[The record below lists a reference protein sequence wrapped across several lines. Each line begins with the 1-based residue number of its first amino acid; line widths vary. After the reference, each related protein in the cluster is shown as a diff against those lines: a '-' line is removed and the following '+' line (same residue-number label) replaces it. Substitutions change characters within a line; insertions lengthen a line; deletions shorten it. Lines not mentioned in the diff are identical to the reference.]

1 MKHFKNIAYYF
12 GEVKTILK
20 INGLSTLLSLASLVL
35 IFFVTLLTLT
45 GWWISNVVIEG
56 IKSEAEVSVYFKK
69 DLNAYAVETL
79 QEAIERI
86 DGVNQVTFVTQDAA
100 YEAMASIL
108 GEEANVLNHFSENPF
123 EAYFEVGVALEER
136 KSVLEGLHAIE
147 YVETI
152 RDNREI
158 LDTLERISRFIMIMA
173 LVLTVAVGTATFII
187 TSHIIREGVNA
198 HRDQINTLQLLGAPN
213 RFIRMP
219 FLMEGTCI
227 SMLSGVLAV
236 MLYVLFI
243 RAISPL
249 VSGVFPFFPIIDV
262 STIVQTIGMAV
273 IGCSII
279 LGLIASAFGLNQVT
293 EM

>member
-1 MKHFKNIAYYF
+1 MKNFKNTLYYLS
-12 GEVKTILK
+12 EVKTILK

-45 GWWISNVVIEG
+45 GWWLSHEVIQG

-69 DLNAYAVETL
+69 DLNQYALDTL
-79 QEAIERI
+79 KESIEKI
-86 DGVNQVTFVTQDAA
+86 EGVNLVTFVTQEEA

-108 GEEANVLNHFSENPF
+108 GEEAKVLNHFNENPF
-123 EAYFEVGVALEER
+123 EAYYEIGITLEQR
-136 KSVLEGLHAIE
+136 QSVLEAIKSLQN
-147 YVETI
+147 VESI

-158 LDTLERISRFIMIMA
+158 LDTLERISRFIMIIA
-173 LVLTVAVGTATFII
+173 LVLSIAVGVTTFII

-219 FLMEGTCI
+219 FLMEGTFV
-227 SMLSGVLAV
+227 SVMSGVLSV
-236 MLYVLFI
+236 MLYFLFI
-243 RAISPL
+243 VAMRPM
-249 VSGVFPFFPIIDV
+249 VSGVFPFWPLINMNAI
-262 STIVQTIGMAV
+262 TQMIGAV
-273 IGCSII
+273 VIFSSMI
-279 LGLIASAFGLNQVT
+279 LGVIASVFGLNQIS